1 MRRLGAALKALTSRR
16 TSHCSILP
24 VDKLKFVGHNLR
36 LSLLNSKQKLFF
48 LEDRSM
54 NPKHLSIMLG
64 LLLCFIAPATA
75 WAQPAPEDKQ
85 PVKNEA
91 PEPRAKDGKKLLT
104 ALDLMKIAVVGNPRI
119 SPDGLRVAYT
129 VTETKMEKDKEWKN
143 VTHVWVV
150 PSGGGKAQQYTRGD
164 KSATA
169 PEWSPDGTMLA
180 FLSDREKDGER
191 QVWMMRADGGE
202 AWAVTTHKGGVS
214 GFRFAPDGKQ
224 LLLSATD
231 QAAKDEED
239 RKKVKDDTIVMD
251 RDIKMTHLWLW
262 NIDKKEEKRLTEGNF
277 TVSDPQWSPDG
288 THITYTTRPT
298 PKADDGSLSDVWIMT
313 IAGGAKKKL
322 EGLAGSS
329 DLARWSPDGKW
340 IAYTGDTD
348 SGGGVST
355 TYLYLISA
363 NGGAPR
369 QLTPKFD
376 LSVGTPVWSRDGKT
390 IFFSTNVLEAIE
402 VYAFDVASGEVKQL
416 SRRGGST
423 GITEISRDGRIVG
436 TSSRAKHPTELYT
449 ANADFSAEKTLTDQN
464 AWLQDY
470 ATAETEIVKWKS
482 KDGTEVEGLLTKPVG
497 YEAGKKAPFLLNP
510 HGGPTG
516 ASLNNF
522 NGTAQVLAA
531 NGFAVLQPN
540 FRGSTGKGLAFAQ
553 ANKNTWG
560 KGDYEDCM
568 SGVDAMIAKGLADP
582 DRLGAFGWSYGGY
595 MTFWILTQ
603 TDRFKAVSP
612 GAAISNIY
620 SMYSQNDI
628 QRYLRWFYSDK
639 SPWEAQEL
647 YWDRSPM
654 KYIKNVKTPT
664 MIMHGQVDT
673 RVPIAQAQEFYM
685 ALKEMNVP
693 VEFVVYP
700 RENHGFTEPR
710 HQMDRV
716 RRYVKFFAKYLKEPV
731 VTEPADE

>member
-1 MRRLGAALKALTSRR
+1 
-16 TSHCSILP
+16 
-24 VDKLKFVGHNLR
+24 
-36 LSLLNSKQKLFF
+36 
-48 LEDRSM
+48 M
-54 NPKHLSIMLG
+54 NPKRFFVILFV
-64 LLLCFIAPATA
+64 LLCLTTPAVLVS
-75 WAQPAPEDKQ
+75 AQEKSASPEDKK
-85 PVKNEA
+85 PAKAEA
-91 PEPRAKDGKKLLT
+91 PPPRAKDGKKLLT
-104 ALDLMKIAVVGNPRI
+104 ALDLLKSIGVSGPRI
-119 SPDGLRVAYT
+119 SPDGARVAYT

-143 VTHVWVV
+143 VSQIWVA
-150 PSGGGKAQQYTRGD
+150 PTTGGKSRQYTRGE
-164 KSATA
+164 KSATSA
-169 PEWSPDGTMLA
+169 EWSPDGTMIA

-191 QVWMMRADGGE
+191 QVWMMMADAGE
-202 AWAVTTHKGGVS
+202 AWVVTSHKGGLS
-214 GFRFAPDGKQ
+214 GFRFSPDGKQ

-231 QAAKDEED
+231 QPSKDEED
-239 RKKVKDDTIVMD
+239 RKKVKDDTMVID

-262 NIDKKEEKRLTEGNF
+262 NIEKKEEKRLTEGEF
-277 TVSDPQWSPDG
+277 TVSDPQWGPDSKQ
-288 THITYTTRPT
+288 ISYTTRPT
-298 PKADDGSLSDVWIMT
+298 PKADDGGLSDVWVLT
-313 IAGGAKKKL
+313 IADGKKQHL
-322 EGLAGSS
+322 IADAGSS
-329 DLARWSPDGKW
+329 DTARWSPDGKW
-340 IAYTGDTD
+340 LAYTGNPDAD
-348 SGGGVST
+348 AGVST
-355 TYLYLISA
+355 TYLYLIPA
-363 NGGAPR
+363 TGGTPK
-369 QLTPKFD
+369 QLTTRFD

-402 VYAFDVASGEVKQL
+402 VYSADVASGAVKQL
-416 SRRGGST
+416 SRRGGSI
-423 GITEISRDGRIVG
+423 GITEISRDGKTIVG
-436 TSSRAKHPTELYT
+436 TFSGAGRPTELYQT
-449 ANADFSAEKTLTDQN
+449 GANFASISPLTDHN
-464 AWLQDY
+464 AWLKEY
-470 ATAETEIVKWKS
+470 AVADTEVVKWKS

-497 YEAGKKAPFLLNP
+497 YEAGKKVPLLLNP

-516 ASLNNF
+516 ASLNTF

-568 SGVDAMIAKGLADP
+568 TGVDAVIRSGVADP

-612 GAAISNIY
+612 GAGLSNIY

-639 SPWEAQEL
+639 APWDATDL

-654 KYIKNVKTPT
+654 KYVKNVKTPT

-685 ALKEMNVP
+685 ALREMKVP

-716 RRYVKFFAKYLKEPV
+716 RRYVKFFAKYLNAPV
-731 VTEPADE
+731 VTEPAGQ

>member
-1 MRRLGAALKALTSRR
+1 
-16 TSHCSILP
+16 
-24 VDKLKFVGHNLR
+24 
-36 LSLLNSKQKLFF
+36 
-48 LEDRSM
+48 M
-54 NPKHLSIMLG
+54 NPKRFSIMLG

-85 PVKNEA
+85 PAKNEA
-91 PEPRAKDGKKLLT
+91 PEPRAKDGRKLLT
-104 ALDLMKIAVVGNPRI
+104 ALDLMKVAVVGAPRT
-119 SPDGLRVAYT
+119 SPDATRVAYT

-143 VTHVWVV
+143 VTQVWVV
-150 PSGGGKAQQYTRGD
+150 PAGGGKSQQYTRGD

-191 QVWMMRADGGE
+191 QVWMIRADGGE
-202 AWAVTTHKGGVS
+202 AWAVTAHKGGVT
-214 GFRFAPDGKQ
+214 GFRWSPDGKQ
-224 LLLSATD
+224 LLLSAAD
-231 QAAKDEED
+231 QPAKDEED
-239 RKKVKDDTIVMD
+239 RKKVKDDTIVID
-251 RDIKMTHLWLW
+251 REIKMTHLWLW
-262 NIDKKEEKRLTEGNF
+262 NIEKKEDKRLTEGNF

-288 THITYTTRPT
+288 TRITYTTRPT

-313 IAGGAKKKL
+313 IAGGGKKKL
-322 EGLAGSS
+322 EESAGSS

-340 IAYTGDTD
+340 IAYTGETD

-355 TYLYLISA
+355 TYLYLIPA
-363 NGGAPR
+363 NGGAPKE
-369 QLTPKFD
+369 LTTKFD
-376 LSVGTPVWSRDGKT
+376 LNVGTPVWSRDGKT
-390 IFFSTNVLEAIE
+390 IYFSTNVLEAIE
-402 VYAFDVASGEVKQL
+402 VYSAEVATGAVKQL
-416 SRRGGST
+416 SQRGGST
-423 GITEISRDGRIVG
+423 GVTEISRDGKIVG
-436 TSSRAKHPTELYT
+436 AMSAAKRPTELYT
-449 ANADFSAEKTLTDQN
+449 ASADFSSPKALTDHN
-464 AWLQDY
+464 AWLKDY
-470 ATAETEIVKWKS
+470 ALADTEVVKWKS
-482 KDGTEVEGLLTKPVG
+482 KDGTDVEGLLTKPAG
-497 YEAGKKAPFLLNP
+497 YEAGKKVPLLLNP

-522 NGTAQVLAA
+522 TGTVQVLAA

-540 FRGSTGKGLAFAQ
+540 FRGSTGKGLAFTQ

-568 SGVDAMIAKGLADP
+568 TGVDALIASGVADP

-612 GAAISNIY
+612 GAGLSNIY

-639 SPWEAQEL
+639 SPWEATDL

-654 KYIKNVKTPT
+654 KYVKNVKTPT

-685 ALKEMNVP
+685 ALKEMKVP

-716 RRYVKFFAKYLKEPV
+716 RRYVKFFAKYLKAPV
-731 VTEPADE
+731 VTEPAGQ